1 MTMWRK
7 VVPNLFTLGAMA
19 AALMSIIKA
28 GEGEYTAC
36 AQLIMLALAL
46 DGLDGNVARWCRGE
60 TKFGAELDTF
70 IDITAYGIAP
80 AVLAWD
86 MVMKD
91 HGVWGVIF
99 VCFTAMSGA
108 MRLARFRVV
117 DPFRGQQGFLGLPIT
132 VNAGWVAMFAII
144 AHSGVFD
151 GQSWFSIASGP
162 MAALVWTA
170 SLAFLLLQVSNVRY
184 SKPTK
189 APMAFAFGLIMIM
202 MLFLK
207 QQVMVA
213 AAMAFA
219 AYAIYY
225 GFLTPFCPKHA
236 ALLETAGDEADEEDE
251 PADIRHS

>member
-1 MTMWRK
+1 MTLWRK

-19 AALMSIIKA
+19 AAVMSIIYA
-28 GEGEYTAC
+28 GQ
-36 AQLIMLALAL
+36 AQYIAAAQMIMLALAL
-46 DGLDGNVARWCRGE
+46 DGLDGNVARWVHGE

-80 AVLAWD
+80 AVLAWNL
-86 MVMKD
+86 VMKD
-91 HGVWGVIF
+91 HGFWGVAF

-117 DPFRGQQGFLGLPIT
+117 DPFRGQQGYLGLPIT

-144 AHSGVFD
+144 TETGGFGHE
-151 GQSWFSIASGP
+151 WLSITGGP
-162 MAALVWTA
+162 LAAVVWSC

-184 SKPTK
+184 IKPTK
-189 APMAFAFGLIMIM
+189 APLFFAGGLVMIL

-207 QQVMVA
+207 QEVMATASLVI
-213 AAMAFA
+213 A

-225 GFLTPFCPKHA
+225 GFLTPLFPRHA
-236 ALLETAGDEADEEDE
+236 AALESAAEEEEEE
-251 PADIRHS
+251 PADIRPS

>member
-1 MTMWRK
+1 MKLWRK
-7 VVPNLFTLGAMA
+7 VIPNLFTLGAMA
-19 AALMSIIKA
+19 AALMSIIYA
-28 GEGEYTAC
+28 GQSQYIAS
-36 AQLIMLALAL
+36 AQMIMLALAL
-46 DGLDGNVARWCRGE
+46 DGLDGNVARWVHGE

-91 HGVWGVIF
+91 HGLWGVAF

-132 VNAGWVAMFAII
+132 VNAGWIAMFAII
-144 AHSGVFD
+144 SETGGFE
-151 GQSWFSIASGP
+151 SEWMSITSGP
-162 MAALVWTA
+162 VAALVWTC

-189 APMAFAFGLIMIM
+189 APLFFAAGLVMIV

-207 QQVMVA
+207 QEVMATASLVIA
-213 AAMAFA
+213 S
-219 AYAIYY
+219 YAIFY
-225 GFLTPFCPKHA
+225 GFLTPFFPKHA
-236 ALLETAGDEADEEDE
+236 VALETATEEEDE
-251 PADIRHS
+251 PADIRPS